1 MVLVDAKDNIVV
13 DVAGYSQKTKAHVN
27 MVSNDNH
34 KLQIRMGWL
43 AIVLQIHKFHLVRLL
58 DVKYIVSVYTTY
70 ILTITY
76 ITSFFF
82 NTDSA
87 SIYLQGLQHNFDN
100 FGFDFDLWVELRIN
114 QVLQLDMG
122 KCEFGKKL

>member
-76 ITSFFF
+76 ITIFFSPRTLLVQVHTCKGY
-82 NTDSA
+82 NTISTILV
-87 SIYLQGLQHNFDN
+87 STLIFGLNFA
-100 FGFDFDLWVELRIN
+100 
-114 QVLQLDMG
+114 
-122 KCEFGKKL
+122 

>member
-13 DVAGYSQKTKAHVN
+13 DDAGYSQKTKAHVN
-27 MVSNDNH
+27 MALTDNH

-43 AIVLQIHKFHLVRLL
+43 AIVLQIHKSHLVRLL
-58 DVKYIVSVYTTY
+58 GVKYIVSVYTTY

-82 NTDSA
+82 HH
-87 SIYLQGLQHNFDN
+87 GL
-100 FGFDFDLWVELRIN
+100 
-114 QVLQLDMG
+114 
-122 KCEFGKKL
+122 

>member
-34 KLQIRMGWL
+34 KLQIQMGWL

-82 NTDSA
+82 TTDSN
-87 SIYLQGLQHNFDN
+87 STYLQGLQHNFDN

-122 KCEFGKKL
+122 KREFGKKL

>member
-34 KLQIRMGWL
+34 KLQIRTGWL

-82 NTDSA
+82 TTDSN
-87 SIYLQGLQHNFDN
+87 STYLQGLQHNFDN

-114 QVLQLDMG
+114 QALQLDMG
-122 KCEFGKKL
+122 KHVFGKKL

>member
-34 KLQIRMGWL
+34 KLQIRTGWS

-82 NTDSA
+82 TTDSN
-87 SIYLQGLQHNFDN
+87 STYLQGLQHNFDN

-122 KCEFGKKL
+122 KREFGKKL

>member
-43 AIVLQIHKFHLVRLL
+43 VIVLQIHKSHLVRLL

-82 NTDSA
+82 TTDSN
-87 SIYLQGLQHNFDN
+87 STYLQGLQHNFDN

>member
-13 DVAGYSQKTKAHVN
+13 DVAGYSQKTKTHVN
-27 MVSNDNH
+27 MALTDNH
-34 KLQIRMGWL
+34 KLQIRTGWL

-82 NTDSA
+82 TTDSN
-87 SIYLQGLQHNFDN
+87 STYLQGLQHNFDN

-122 KCEFGKKL
+122 KYEFGKKL